1 MSENTNTT
9 KRRSAIQIMG
19 SLIGLVKPLLHIM
32 LAAIILGTLGY
43 LCAIFLTILAG
54 QVIMHGLLTGVAG
67 MIVPVDN
74 MWRVFTPVK
83 TIITVMIVIAVLRG
97 ILHYVEQYCNHFI
110 AFKLLAIIR
119 HKVFAALRKLCPA
132 KLEGRDKGNLISI
145 ITTDIE
151 LLEVFYAHTISPICI
166 AFVTSLICVGI
177 QVQFGWIY
185 GLYSLFAYV
194 VVGVVLPVFI
204 SKQSRQIGVEYRKE
218 AANLNSYVL
227 ESMRGLKESMQYMDT
242 DRRLSGL
249 NKQTSSLANCEKE
262 LKYFQ
267 AKTISLTNFCVV
279 LLSLGLCLIHIYMN
293 SSIDSMIVSGVLQI
307 SSFGPVI
314 ALANLGSTL
323 SQTIGAG
330 QRVISLLDESPMVEE
345 VENKEETDFK
355 MVDVSS
361 VDFAYEEEQIL
372 KDMNLNIRENEV
384 IGIQGKSG
392 SGKSTLLKLLMRFWN
407 VSKGSILVDGLNIR
421 SLNTSNLR
429 KNEGYVTQETI
440 LFHDTIENNLRVAK
454 QNATMEEIE
463 VACKKANI
471 HEYIQSLPNGYK
483 TMVEELGSSLS
494 GGERQ
499 RIGLARMFLHD
510 AKLVLLDE
518 PTSNLDSLNEGAI
531 LKSIYEERKDKTIV
545 FVSHRE
551 STLSHCDRVIHMES
565 ERVS

>member
-1 MSENTNTT
+1 MVPSMST
-9 KRRSAIQIMG
+9 IQIF
-19 SLIGLVKPLLHIM
+19 SRLVKLVFPLTGFMIC
-32 LAAIILGTLGY
+32 AILMGVAGF
-43 LCAIFLTILAG
+43 LCAIFI
-54 QVIMHGLLTGVAG
+54 
-67 MIVPVDN
+67 PVLSS
-74 MWRVFTPVK
+74 MALVK
-83 TIITVMIVIAVLRG
+83 DPTFSFHMIVILLFVCALLRG
-97 ILHYVEQYCNHFI
+97 ILRYAEQACNHYI
-110 AFKLLAIIR
+110 AFKLLARIR
-119 HKVFAALRKLCPA
+119 DQVFGALRRLCPA
-132 KLEGRDKGNLISI
+132 KLEVKDKGNLISL
-145 ITTDIE
+145 ITSDIE

-166 AFVTSLICVGI
+166 AFVTSLVCVMI
-177 QVQFGWIY
+177 QMQFGWIY
-185 GLYSLFAYV
+185 GLYSLLAYI
-194 VVGVVLPVFI
+194 VVGVVLPIYI
-204 SKQSRQIGVEYRKE
+204 SKQSRHIGVEYRKE

-242 DRRLSGL
+242 DHRLLGL
-249 NKQTSSLANCEKE
+249 NERTSILATREKE
-262 LKYFQ
+262 LKHFQ
-267 AKTISLTNFCVV
+267 AKTVSLTNLCVV
-279 LLSLGLCLIHIYMN
+279 LLSLGLCLIHVSMN
-293 SSIDSMIVSGVLQI
+293 SSMESMIVSSVLQI

-330 QRVISLLDESPMVEE
+330 QRVISLLDEIPMVEE
-345 VENKEETDFK
+345 VVNGNEAKFNKLDI
-355 MVDVSS
+355 SN
-361 VDFAYEEEQIL
+361 VDFAYDEEQIL
-372 KDMNLNIRENEV
+372 KNMNLSIRENEV

-407 VSKGSILVDGLNIR
+407 VSKGEILVDGIDIK

-454 QNATMEEIE
+454 QDATMEEVQE
-463 VACKKANI
+463 ACKKANI

-483 TMVEELGSSLS
+483 TLVEELGSSLS

-531 LKSIYEERKDKTIV
+531 LKSIYEERKDKTVV

-551 STLSHCDRVIHMES
+551 STLAHCDRVIHMES

>member
-1 MSENTNTT
+1 MVPNMST
-9 KRRSAIQIMG
+9 IQIFSRLIKLVFPLTGFMICAILMG
-19 SLIGLVKPLLHIM
+19 VAGF
-32 LAAIILGTLGY
+32 
-43 LCAIFLTILAG
+43 LCAIFIPVLSSMALVNNPLFSFHTI
-54 QVIMHGLLTGVAG
+54 VVLLFVCAL
-67 MIVPVDN
+67 
-74 MWRVFTPVK
+74 
-83 TIITVMIVIAVLRG
+83 LRG
-97 ILHYVEQYCNHFI
+97 ILRYAEQACNHYI
-110 AFKLLAIIR
+110 AFKLLARIR
-119 HKVFAALRKLCPA
+119 DQVFGALRKLCPA
-132 KLEGRDKGNLISI
+132 KLEVKDKGSLISL
-145 ITTDIE
+145 ITSDIE

-166 AFVTSLICVGI
+166 ALVTSLVCVGI
-177 QVQFGWIY
+177 QMQFGWIY
-185 GLYSLFAYV
+185 GLYSLLAYV
-194 VVGVVLPVFI
+194 VVGVVLPICI

-242 DRRLSGL
+242 ENRLLGL
-249 NKQTSSLANCEKE
+249 NERTSILATREKE
-262 LKYFQ
+262 LKHFQ
-267 AKTISLTNFCVV
+267 AKTISLTNLCVV
-279 LLSLGLCLIHIYMN
+279 LLSLGLCLIHLYLN
-293 SSIDSMIVSGVLQI
+293 SSIDSMIVSSVLQI

-330 QRVISLLDESPMVEE
+330 QRIISLLDESPMVEE
-345 VENKEETDFK
+345 VENGKETDFK
-355 MVDVSS
+355 IVDVSS

-372 KDMNLNIRENEV
+372 KDMNLKIQENEV

-392 SGKSTLLKLLMRFWN
+392 SGKSTLLKLLMRFWD
-407 VSKGSILVDGLNIR
+407 VSKGNIFVDGIDIKH
-421 SLNTSNLR
+421 LNTSNLR

-454 QNATMEEIE
+454 QDATIDEIE

-471 HEYIQSLPNGYK
+471 HAYIQSLPNGYK

-499 RIGLARMFLHD
+499 RMGLARMFLHD
-510 AKLVLLDE
+510 SKLVLLDE
-518 PTSNLDSLNEGAI
+518 PTSNLDSLNEGVI

>member
-1 MSENTNTT
+1 MVPNMST
-9 KRRSAIQIMG
+9 IQIFSRLIQLVFPLTGFMICAIFMG
-19 SLIGLVKPLLHIM
+19 VAGF
-32 LAAIILGTLGY
+32 
-43 LCAIFLTILAG
+43 LCAIFI
-54 QVIMHGLLTGVAG
+54 
-67 MIVPVDN
+67 PVLSSMALVN
-74 MWRVFTPVK
+74 NSLFSFNT
-83 TIITVMIVIAVLRG
+83 IVILLFVCALLRG
-97 ILHYVEQYCNHFI
+97 ILRYAEQACNHYI
-110 AFKLLAIIR
+110 AFKLLARIR
-119 HKVFAALRKLCPA
+119 DQVFGALRRLCPA
-132 KLEGRDKGNLISI
+132 KLEVKDKGSLISL
-145 ITTDIE
+145 ITSDIE

-166 AFVTSLICVGI
+166 AFVTSLVCVMI
-177 QVQFGWIY
+177 QMQFGWIY

-194 VVGVVLPVFI
+194 VVGVALPIYI
-204 SKQSRQIGVEYRKE
+204 SKKSRHIGIEYRKE
-218 AANLNSYVL
+218 AGNLNNYVL

-242 DRRLSGL
+242 NRRLSGL
-249 NKQTSSLANCEKE
+249 NHQTALLANREKD
-262 LKYFQ
+262 LKHFQ
-267 AKTISLTNFCVV
+267 AKTISLTNLCVV
-279 LLSLGLCLIHIYMN
+279 LLSLGLCLIHVSLN
-293 SSIDSMIVSGVLQI
+293 SSIQSTIVSSVLQV

-330 QRVISLLDESPMVEE
+330 QRVISLLDETPVVEE
-345 VENKEETDFK
+345 VVNGNEAKFNKLDI
-355 MVDVSS
+355 SN
-361 VDFAYEEEQIL
+361 VDFAYDEEQIL
-372 KDMNLNIRENEV
+372 KNMNLSIRENEV

-407 VSKGSILVDGLNIR
+407 VSKGKILVDRIDIKG
-421 SLNTSNLR
+421 LNTSNLR

-440 LFHDTIENNLRVAK
+440 LFHDTIENNLKVAK
-454 QNATMEEIE
+454 QDATVEEIE

-510 AKLVLLDE
+510 SKLVLLDE

>member
-1 MSENTNTT
+1 MVPNMST
-9 KRRSAIQIMG
+9 IQIFSRLIQLVFPLTGFMICAIFMG
-19 SLIGLVKPLLHIM
+19 VAGF
-32 LAAIILGTLGY
+32 
-43 LCAIFLTILAG
+43 LCAIFI
-54 QVIMHGLLTGVAG
+54 
-67 MIVPVDN
+67 PVLSSMALVN
-74 MWRVFTPVK
+74 NSLFSFNT
-83 TIITVMIVIAVLRG
+83 IVILLFVCAVLRG
-97 ILHYVEQYCNHFI
+97 ILRYAEQACNHYI
-110 AFKLLAIIR
+110 AFKLLARIR
-119 HKVFAALRKLCPA
+119 NQVFGALRRLCPA
-132 KLEGRDKGNLISI
+132 KLEVKDKGSLISL
-145 ITTDIE
+145 ITSDIE

-166 AFVTSLICVGI
+166 AFVTSLVCVMI
-177 QVQFGWIY
+177 QIQFGWIY

-194 VVGVVLPVFI
+194 VVGVALPIYI
-204 SKQSRQIGVEYRKE
+204 SKKSRHIGIEYRKE
-218 AANLNSYVL
+218 AGNLNNYVL

-242 DRRLSGL
+242 NRRLSGL
-249 NKQTSSLANCEKE
+249 NHQTALLANREKD
-262 LKYFQ
+262 LKHFQ
-267 AKTISLTNFCVV
+267 AKTISLTNLCVV
-279 LLSLGLCLIHIYMN
+279 LLSLGLCLIHVSLN
-293 SSIDSMIVSGVLQI
+293 SSIQSTIVSSVLQV

-330 QRVISLLDESPMVEE
+330 QRVISLLDETPVVEE
-345 VENKEETDFK
+345 VVNGNEAKFNNLDIL
-355 MVDVSS
+355 D
-361 VDFAYEEEQIL
+361 VDFAYDEEQIL
-372 KDMNLNIRENEV
+372 KDMNLNIQEDEV

-407 VSKGSILVDGLNIR
+407 VSKGKILVDRIDIKG
-421 SLNTSNLR
+421 LNTSNLR

-440 LFHDTIENNLRVAK
+440 LFHDTIENNLKVAK
-454 QNATMEEIE
+454 QDATVEEIE

-510 AKLVLLDE
+510 SKLVLLDE
-518 PTSNLDSLNEGAI
+518 PTRNLDSLNEGAI
-531 LKSIYEERKDKTIV
+531 LTSIYEERKDKTIV

>member
-1 MSENTNTT
+1 MVSNMSTVQIFSRLIKLVFPLTVYMIC
-9 KRRSAIQIMG
+9 AILMG
-19 SLIGLVKPLLHIM
+19 VAGF
-32 LAAIILGTLGY
+32 
-43 LCAIFLTILAG
+43 LCAIFIPVLSSMAL
-54 QVIMHGLLTGVAG
+54 VSLLGYQTLLSVH
-67 MIVPVDN
+67 
-74 MWRVFTPVK
+74 
-83 TIITVMIVIAVLRG
+83 TIIILLFVCALLRG
-97 ILHYVEQYCNHFI
+97 ILRYAEQACNHYI
-110 AFKLLAIIR
+110 AFKLLARIR
-119 HKVFAALRKLCPA
+119 DQVFGTLRKLCPA
-132 KLEGRDKGNLISI
+132 KLEVKDKGSLISL
-145 ITTDIE
+145 ITSDIE

-166 AFVTSLICVGI
+166 AFITSLICVSI

-185 GLYSLFAYV
+185 GFYSFLAYIT
-194 VVGVVLPVFI
+194 VGAVLPIYI

-242 DRRLSGL
+242 NRRLEGL
-249 NKQTSSLANCEKE
+249 NKQTSSLAKREKK

-279 LLSLGLCLIHIYMN
+279 LLSLGLCLIHLYLN
-293 SSIDSMIVSGVLQI
+293 SSMDSMIVSSVLQI

-330 QRVISLLDESPMVEE
+330 QRVISLLDETPMVEE
-345 VENKEETDFK
+345 VNNGKETDFK

-372 KDMNLNIRENEV
+372 KNMNLSIQENEV

-392 SGKSTLLKLLMRFWN
+392 SGKSTLLKLLMRFWD
-407 VSKGSILVDGLNIR
+407 VSKGNILVDDLNIQ

-440 LFHDTIENNLRVAK
+440 LFHDTIENNIRVAK
-454 QNATMEEIE
+454 ENASEEEIQS
-463 VACKKANI
+463 ACKKANI

-518 PTSNLDSLNEGAI
+518 PTSNLDSLNEGVI
-531 LKSIYEERKDKTIV
+531 LKSIYEERKDKTII

-551 STLSHCDRVIHMES
+551 STLSHCDRIIHMES

>member
-1 MSENTNTT
+1 MVANMST
-9 KRRSAIQIMG
+9 IQIFSRLIKLVFPLTGFMICAILMG
-19 SLIGLVKPLLHIM
+19 VAGF
-32 LAAIILGTLGY
+32 
-43 LCAIFLTILAG
+43 LCAIFI
-54 QVIMHGLLTGVAG
+54 
-67 MIVPVDN
+67 PVLSSMALVNDPL
-74 MWRVFTPVK
+74 FSFHT
-83 TIITVMIVIAVLRG
+83 IVILLFVCALLRG
-97 ILHYVEQYCNHFI
+97 ILRYAEQACNHYI
-110 AFKLLAIIR
+110 AFKLLARIR
-119 HKVFAALRKLCPA
+119 DQVFGTLRKLCPA
-132 KLEGRDKGNLISI
+132 KLEVKDKGSLISL
-145 ITTDIE
+145 ITSDIE

-166 AFVTSLICVGI
+166 AFVTSLVCIII
-177 QVQFGWIY
+177 QIQFDWIY
-185 GLYSLFAYV
+185 GIYSLLAYV
-194 VVGVVLPVFI
+194 LVGIVLPIYI
-204 SKQSRQIGVEYRKE
+204 SKQSRHIGVEYRKE

-242 DRRLSGL
+242 DSRLLGL
-249 NKQTSSLANCEKE
+249 NERTSILATREKK
-262 LKYFQ
+262 LKHFQ
-267 AKTISLTNFCVV
+267 AKTVSLTNLCVV
-279 LLSLGLCLIHIYMN
+279 LLSLGLCLIHVSMN
-293 SSIDSMIVSGVLQI
+293 SSMEFTIVSSVLQI

-330 QRVISLLDESPMVEE
+330 QRVISLLDETPMVEE
-345 VENKEETDFK
+345 VVNGNEAKFNKLDI
-355 MVDVSS
+355 SN
-361 VDFAYEEEQIL
+361 VDFAYDEEQIL
-372 KDMNLNIRENEV
+372 KNMNLSIRENEV

-407 VSKGSILVDGLNIR
+407 VSKGEILVDGIDIK

-454 QNATMEEIE
+454 QDATMEEVQE
-463 VACKKANI
+463 ACKKANI

-483 TMVEELGSSLS
+483 TLVEELGGSLS

-531 LKSIYEERKDKTIV
+531 LKSIYEERKDKTVV

-551 STLSHCDRVIHMES
+551 STLAHCDRVIHMES

>member
-1 MSENTNTT
+1 MVPNMSTVQIFSRLIKLVFPLTVYMIC
-9 KRRSAIQIMG
+9 AILMG
-19 SLIGLVKPLLHIM
+19 VAGF
-32 LAAIILGTLGY
+32 
-43 LCAIFLTILAG
+43 LCAIFIPVLSSMAL
-54 QVIMHGLLTGVAG
+54 VSLLGYQTLLSVH
-67 MIVPVDN
+67 
-74 MWRVFTPVK
+74 
-83 TIITVMIVIAVLRG
+83 TIIILLFVCALLRG
-97 ILHYVEQYCNHFI
+97 ILRYAEQACNHYI
-110 AFKLLAIIR
+110 AFKLLARIR
-119 HKVFAALRKLCPA
+119 DQVFGALRKLCPA
-132 KLEGRDKGNLISI
+132 KLEVKDKGSLISL
-145 ITTDIE
+145 ITSDIE

-166 AFVTSLICVGI
+166 AFVTSLICVSI

-185 GLYSLFAYV
+185 GLYSLLAYIA
-194 VVGVVLPVFI
+194 VGVVLPVFI

-242 DRRLSGL
+242 ENRLLGL
-249 NKQTSSLANCEKE
+249 NERTSILATREKE
-262 LKYFQ
+262 LKHFQ

-279 LLSLGLCLIHIYMN
+279 LLSLGLCLIHLYLN
-293 SSIDSMIVSGVLQI
+293 SSMDSMIVSSVLQI

-330 QRVISLLDESPMVEE
+330 QRVISLLDETPMVEE
-345 VENKEETDFK
+345 VKNGKETDFK

-372 KDMNLNIRENEV
+372 KDMNLSIQENEV

-392 SGKSTLLKLLMRFWN
+392 SGKSTLLKLLMRFWD
-407 VSKGSILVDGLNIR
+407 VSKGNILVDDLNIQ

-440 LFHDTIENNLRVAK
+440 LFHDTIENNIRVAK
-454 QNATMEEIE
+454 ENASEEEIQS
-463 VACKKANI
+463 ACKKANI

-565 ERVS
+565 NRVS

>member
-1 MSENTNTT
+1 MVSNMSTVQIFSRLIKLVFPLTVYMIC
-9 KRRSAIQIMG
+9 AILMG
-19 SLIGLVKPLLHIM
+19 VAGF
-32 LAAIILGTLGY
+32 
-43 LCAIFLTILAG
+43 LCAIFIPVLSSMALVSLLGYQTLLSVHIIIILLFVCA
-54 QVIMHGLLTGVAG
+54 L
-67 MIVPVDN
+67 
-74 MWRVFTPVK
+74 
-83 TIITVMIVIAVLRG
+83 LRG
-97 ILHYVEQYCNHFI
+97 ILRYAEQACNHYI
-110 AFKLLAIIR
+110 AFKLLARIR
-119 HKVFAALRKLCPA
+119 DQVFGALRKLCPA
-132 KLEGRDKGNLISI
+132 KLEVKDKGSLISL
-145 ITTDIE
+145 ITSDIE

-166 AFVTSLICVGI
+166 AFITSLVCVSI

-185 GLYSLFAYV
+185 GLYSLFAYI
-194 VVGVVLPVFI
+194 VVGVVLPVLI

-242 DRRLSGL
+242 NRRLEGL
-249 NKQTSSLANCEKE
+249 NKQTSSLAKREKK

-267 AKTISLTNFCVV
+267 AKTLSLTNFCVV
-279 LLSLGLCLIHIYMN
+279 LLSLGLCLIHLYLN
-293 SSIDSMIVSGVLQI
+293 SSMDSMIVSSVLQI

-330 QRVISLLDESPMVEE
+330 QRVISLLDETPMVEE
-345 VENKEETDFK
+345 VNNGKETDFK

-372 KDMNLNIRENEV
+372 KNMNLSIQENEV

-392 SGKSTLLKLLMRFWN
+392 SGKSTLLKLLMRFWD
-407 VSKGSILVDGLNIR
+407 VSKGNILVDDLNIQ

-440 LFHDTIENNLRVAK
+440 LFHDTIENNIRVAK
-454 QNATMEEIE
+454 ENASEEEIQS
-463 VACKKANI
+463 ACKKANI

-518 PTSNLDSLNEGAI
+518 PTSNLDSLNEGVI
-531 LKSIYEERKDKTIV
+531 LKSIYEERKDKTII

-551 STLSHCDRVIHMES
+551 STLSHCDRIIHMES

>member
-1 MSENTNTT
+1 MVSNMSTVQIFSRLIKLVFPLTIYMLC
-9 KRRSAIQIMG
+9 AILMG
-19 SLIGLVKPLLHIM
+19 VAGF
-32 LAAIILGTLGY
+32 
-43 LCAIFLTILAG
+43 LCAIFIPVLSSMAI
-54 QVIMHGLLTGVAG
+54 VSLLRYQTLLSVH
-67 MIVPVDN
+67 
-74 MWRVFTPVK
+74 
-83 TIITVMIVIAVLRG
+83 TIIILLFVCALLRG
-97 ILHYVEQYCNHFI
+97 ILRYAEQACNHYI
-110 AFKLLAIIR
+110 AFKLLARIR
-119 HKVFAALRKLCPA
+119 DQVFGALRKLCPA
-132 KLEGRDKGNLISI
+132 KLEVKDKGSLISL
-145 ITTDIE
+145 ITSDIE

-166 AFVTSLICVGI
+166 AFITSLVCVII
-177 QVQFGWIY
+177 QIQYGWFY
-185 GLYSLFAYV
+185 GFYSLLAYIT
-194 VVGVVLPVFI
+194 VGVVLPVFI

-242 DRRLSGL
+242 NRRLEGL
-249 NKQTSSLANCEKE
+249 NKQTSSLAKREKE
-262 LKYFQ
+262 LKCFQ

-279 LLSLGLCLIHIYMN
+279 LLSLGLCLIHLYLN
-293 SSIDSMIVSGVLQI
+293 SSMDSMIVSSVLQI

-330 QRVISLLDESPMVEE
+330 QRVISLLDETPMVEE
-345 VENKEETDFK
+345 VKNGKETDFK

-372 KDMNLNIRENEV
+372 KDMNLSIQENEV

-392 SGKSTLLKLLMRFWN
+392 SGKSTLLKLLMRFWD
-407 VSKGSILVDGLNIR
+407 VSKGNILVDDLNIQ

-440 LFHDTIENNLRVAK
+440 LFHDTIENNIRVAK
-454 QNATMEEIE
+454 ENASEEEIQS
-463 VACKKANI
+463 ACKKANI

-518 PTSNLDSLNEGAI
+518 PTSNLDSLNEGVI
-531 LKSIYEERKDKTIV
+531 LKSIYEERKDKTII

-551 STLSHCDRVIHMES
+551 STLSHCDRIIHMES

>member
-1 MSENTNTT
+1 MVSNMSTVQIFSRLIKLVFPLTVYMIC
-9 KRRSAIQIMG
+9 AILMG
-19 SLIGLVKPLLHIM
+19 VAGF
-32 LAAIILGTLGY
+32 
-43 LCAIFLTILAG
+43 LCAIFIPVLSSMALVSLLGYQTLLSVHIIIILLFVCA
-54 QVIMHGLLTGVAG
+54 L
-67 MIVPVDN
+67 
-74 MWRVFTPVK
+74 
-83 TIITVMIVIAVLRG
+83 LRG
-97 ILHYVEQYCNHFI
+97 ILRYAEQACNHYI
-110 AFKLLAIIR
+110 AFKLLARIR
-119 HKVFAALRKLCPA
+119 DQVFGALRKLCPA
-132 KLEGRDKGNLISI
+132 KLEVKDKGSLISL
-145 ITTDIE
+145 ITSDIE

-166 AFVTSLICVGI
+166 AFITSLVCVSI

-185 GLYSLFAYV
+185 GLYSLFAYI
-194 VVGVVLPVFI
+194 VVGVVLPVLI

-242 DRRLSGL
+242 NRRLEGL
-249 NKQTSSLANCEKE
+249 NKQTSSLAKREKK

-279 LLSLGLCLIHIYMN
+279 LLSLGLCLIHLYLN
-293 SSIDSMIVSGVLQI
+293 SSMDSMIVSSVLQI

-323 SQTIGAG
+323 SQAIGAG
-330 QRVISLLDESPMVEE
+330 QRVISLLDETPMVEE
-345 VENKEETDFK
+345 VNNGKETDFK

-372 KDMNLNIRENEV
+372 KDMNLSIQENEV

-392 SGKSTLLKLLMRFWN
+392 SGKSTLLKLLMRFWD
-407 VSKGSILVDGLNIR
+407 VSKGNILVDDLNIQ

-440 LFHDTIENNLRVAK
+440 LFHDTIENNIRVAK
-454 QNATMEEIE
+454 ENASEEEIQS
-463 VACKKANI
+463 ACKKANI

-518 PTSNLDSLNEGAI
+518 PTSNLDSLNEGVI
-531 LKSIYEERKDKTIV
+531 LKSIYEERKDKTII

-551 STLSHCDRVIHMES
+551 STLSHCDRIIHMES

>member
-1 MSENTNTT
+1 MVPNMST
-9 KRRSAIQIMG
+9 IQIFSRLIQLVFPLTGFMICAILMG
-19 SLIGLVKPLLHIM
+19 VAGF
-32 LAAIILGTLGY
+32 
-43 LCAIFLTILAG
+43 LCAIFI
-54 QVIMHGLLTGVAG
+54 
-67 MIVPVDN
+67 PVLSSMVLVN
-74 MWRVFTPVK
+74 NSLFSFNT
-83 TIITVMIVIAVLRG
+83 IVILLFVCAVLRG
-97 ILHYVEQYCNHFI
+97 ILRYAEQACNHYI
-110 AFKLLAIIR
+110 AFKLLARIR
-119 HKVFAALRKLCPA
+119 NQVFGALRRLCPA
-132 KLEGRDKGNLISI
+132 KLEVKDKGSLISL
-145 ITTDIE
+145 ITSDIE

-166 AFVTSLICVGI
+166 AFVTSLVCVMI
-177 QVQFGWIY
+177 QMQFGWIY

-194 VVGVVLPVFI
+194 VVGVALPIYI
-204 SKQSRQIGVEYRKE
+204 SKKSRHIGIEYRKE
-218 AANLNSYVL
+218 AGNLNNYVL

-242 DRRLSGL
+242 DNRLLGL
-249 NKQTSSLANCEKE
+249 NKRTSILATREKE
-262 LKYFQ
+262 LKHFQ
-267 AKTISLTNFCVV
+267 AKTISLTNLCVV
-279 LLSLGLCLIHIYMN
+279 LLSLGLCLIHVSLN
-293 SSIDSMIVSGVLQI
+293 SSIQSTIVSSVLQI

-330 QRVISLLDESPMVEE
+330 QRVISLLDETPMVEE
-345 VENKEETDFK
+345 VVNGNEAKFNKLDI
-355 MVDVSS
+355 SN
-361 VDFAYEEEQIL
+361 VDFAYDEERIL
-372 KDMNLNIRENEV
+372 KNMNLSIRENEV

-392 SGKSTLLKLLMRFWN
+392 SEKSTLLKLLMRFWD
-407 VSKGSILVDGLNIR
+407 VSKGEILVDGIDIKR
-421 SLNTSNLR
+421 LNTSNLR

-454 QNATMEEIE
+454 QDAPMEEVQE
-463 VACKKANI
+463 ACKKANI

-483 TMVEELGSSLS
+483 TLVEELGSSLS

-551 STLSHCDRVIHMES
+551 STLAHCDRVIHMES

>member
-1 MSENTNTT
+1 MVPNMST
-9 KRRSAIQIMG
+9 IQIFSRLIKLVFPLTGFMACAILMG
-19 SLIGLVKPLLHIM
+19 VAGF
-32 LAAIILGTLGY
+32 
-43 LCAIFLTILAG
+43 LCAIFI
-54 QVIMHGLLTGVAG
+54 
-67 MIVPVDN
+67 PVLSSMALVNDPL
-74 MWRVFTPVK
+74 FSFHT
-83 TIITVMIVIAVLRG
+83 IVILLFVCALLRGVLR
-97 ILHYVEQYCNHFI
+97 YAEQACNHYI
-110 AFKLLAIIR
+110 AFKLLARIR
-119 HKVFAALRKLCPA
+119 DQVFGALRKLCPA
-132 KLEGRDKGNLISI
+132 KLEVKDKGSLISL
-145 ITTDIE
+145 ITSDIE

-166 AFVTSLICVGI
+166 AFVSSLVCVGI
-177 QVQFGWIY
+177 QLQFGWIY
-185 GLYSLFAYV
+185 GLYSLLAYV
-194 VVGVVLPVFI
+194 VVGVVLPVLI

-242 DRRLSGL
+242 ENRLMGL
-249 NKQTSSLANCEKE
+249 NNQTALLAKREKE
-262 LKYFQ
+262 LKHFQ

-293 SSIDSMIVSGVLQI
+293 SSIDSMIVSSVLQI

-330 QRVISLLDESPMVEE
+330 QRVISLLDETPMVEE
-345 VENKEETDFK
+345 VENGKEAQFEG
-355 MVDVSS
+355 VDILD

-372 KDMNLNIRENEV
+372 KDMNLSIQKNEV

-392 SGKSTLLKLLMRFWN
+392 SGKSTLLKLLMRFWD
-407 VSKGSILVDGLNIR
+407 VSKGKINVDGLNIQT
-421 SLNTSNLR
+421 LNTSNLR

-454 QNATMEEIE
+454 PNAAMDEIE
-463 VACKKANI
+463 AACKKANI

-499 RIGLARMFLHD
+499 RMGLARMFLHNS
-510 AKLVLLDE
+510 KLVLLDE

-531 LKSIYEERKDKTIV
+531 LKSIYEERKDKTII

-551 STLSHCDRVIHMES
+551 STLSHCDRIIHMES
-565 ERVS
+565 NRVS

>member
-1 MSENTNTT
+1 MVANMST
-9 KRRSAIQIMG
+9 IQIFSRLIKLVFPLTGFMICAILMG
-19 SLIGLVKPLLHIM
+19 VAGF
-32 LAAIILGTLGY
+32 
-43 LCAIFLTILAG
+43 LCAIFI
-54 QVIMHGLLTGVAG
+54 
-67 MIVPVDN
+67 PVLSSMALVNDPL
-74 MWRVFTPVK
+74 FSFHT
-83 TIITVMIVIAVLRG
+83 IVILLFVCALLRG
-97 ILHYVEQYCNHFI
+97 ILRYAEQACNHYI
-110 AFKLLAIIR
+110 AFKLLARIR
-119 HKVFAALRKLCPA
+119 DQVFGALRKLCPA
-132 KLEGRDKGNLISI
+132 KLEVKDKGSLISL
-145 ITTDIE
+145 ITSDIE

-185 GLYSLFAYV
+185 GLYSLFVYV
-194 VVGVVLPVFI
+194 AVGVVLPIYI

-242 DRRLSGL
+242 DCRLSGL

-279 LLSLGLCLIHIYMN
+279 LLSLGLCLIHLYLN
-293 SSIDSMIVSGVLQI
+293 SSIESTIVSGVLQI

-372 KDMNLNIRENEV
+372 KDMNLNIHENEV

-392 SGKSTLLKLLMRFWN
+392 SGKSTLLKLLMRFWD

-499 RIGLARMFLHD
+499 RMGLARMFLHD

>member
-1 MSENTNTT
+1 MVPNMSTVQIFSRLIKLVFPLTIYMLC
-9 KRRSAIQIMG
+9 AILMG
-19 SLIGLVKPLLHIM
+19 VAGF
-32 LAAIILGTLGY
+32 
-43 LCAIFLTILAG
+43 LCAIFIPVLSSMAI
-54 QVIMHGLLTGVAG
+54 VSLLRYQTLLSVH
-67 MIVPVDN
+67 
-74 MWRVFTPVK
+74 
-83 TIITVMIVIAVLRG
+83 TIIILLFVCALLRG
-97 ILHYVEQYCNHFI
+97 ILRYAEQACNHYI
-110 AFKLLAIIR
+110 AFKLLARIR
-119 HKVFAALRKLCPA
+119 DQVFEALRKLCPA
-132 KLEGRDKGNLISI
+132 KLEVKDKGSLISL
-145 ITTDIE
+145 ITSDIE

-166 AFVTSLICVGI
+166 AFITSLVCVII
-177 QVQFGWIY
+177 QIQYGWFY
-185 GLYSLFAYV
+185 GFYSLLAYIT
-194 VVGVVLPVFI
+194 VGVVLPVFI

-242 DRRLSGL
+242 NRRLEGL
-249 NKQTSSLANCEKE
+249 NKQTSSLAKREKE
-262 LKYFQ
+262 LKCFQ

-279 LLSLGLCLIHIYMN
+279 LLSLGLCLIHLYLN
-293 SSIDSMIVSGVLQI
+293 SSMDSMIVSSVLQI

-330 QRVISLLDESPMVEE
+330 QRVISLLDETPMVEE
-345 VENKEETDFK
+345 VKNGKETDFK

-372 KDMNLNIRENEV
+372 KDMNLSIQENEV

-392 SGKSTLLKLLMRFWN
+392 SGKSTLLKLLMRFWD
-407 VSKGSILVDGLNIR
+407 VSKGNILVDDLNIQ

-440 LFHDTIENNLRVAK
+440 LFQDTIENNIRVAK
-454 QNATMEEIE
+454 ENASEEEIQS
-463 VACKKANI
+463 ACKKANI

-518 PTSNLDSLNEGAI
+518 PTSNLDSLNEGVI
-531 LKSIYEERKDKTIV
+531 LKSIYEERKDKTII

-551 STLSHCDRVIHMES
+551 STLSHCDRIIHMES

>member
-1 MSENTNTT
+1 MVPNMST
-9 KRRSAIQIMG
+9 IQIFSRLIKLVFPLTGFMICAILMG
-19 SLIGLVKPLLHIM
+19 VAGF
-32 LAAIILGTLGY
+32 
-43 LCAIFLTILAG
+43 LCAIFI
-54 QVIMHGLLTGVAG
+54 
-67 MIVPVDN
+67 PVLSSMALVN
-74 MWRVFTPVK
+74 NPLFSFHT
-83 TIITVMIVIAVLRG
+83 IVILLFVCALLRG
-97 ILHYVEQYCNHFI
+97 ILRYAEQACNHYI
-110 AFKLLAIIR
+110 AFKLLARIR
-119 HKVFAALRKLCPA
+119 DQVFEALRRLCPA
-132 KLEGRDKGNLISI
+132 KLEVKDKGSLISL
-145 ITTDIE
+145 ITSDIE

-166 AFVTSLICVGI
+166 ALVTSLVCVGI
-177 QVQFGWIY
+177 QMQFGWIY
-185 GLYSLFAYV
+185 GLYSLLAYV
-194 VVGVVLPVFI
+194 VVGVVLPICI

-242 DRRLSGL
+242 ENRLLGL
-249 NKQTSSLANCEKE
+249 NERTSILATREKE
-262 LKYFQ
+262 LKHFQ
-267 AKTISLTNFCVV
+267 AKTISLTNLCVV
-279 LLSLGLCLIHIYMN
+279 LLSLGLCLIHLYLN
-293 SSIDSMIVSGVLQI
+293 SSIDSMIVSSVLQI

-345 VENKEETDFK
+345 VENGKETDFK
-355 MVDVSS
+355 IVDVSS

-372 KDMNLNIRENEV
+372 KDMNLKIQENEV

-392 SGKSTLLKLLMRFWN
+392 SGKSTLLKLLMRFWD
-407 VSKGSILVDGLNIR
+407 VSKGNIFVDGIDIKH
-421 SLNTSNLR
+421 LNTSNLR

-454 QNATMEEIE
+454 QDATIDEIE

-471 HEYIQSLPNGYK
+471 HAYIQSLPNGYK

-499 RIGLARMFLHD
+499 RMGLARMFLHD
-510 AKLVLLDE
+510 SKLVLLDE
-518 PTSNLDSLNEGAI
+518 PTSNLDSLNEGVI

-551 STLSHCDRVIHMES
+551 STLAHCDRVIHMES

>member
-1 MSENTNTT
+1 MVSIMSTVQIFSRLIKLVFPLTVYMIC
-9 KRRSAIQIMG
+9 AILMG
-19 SLIGLVKPLLHIM
+19 VAGF
-32 LAAIILGTLGY
+32 
-43 LCAIFLTILAG
+43 LCAIFIPVLSSMAL
-54 QVIMHGLLTGVAG
+54 VSLLGYQTLLSVH
-67 MIVPVDN
+67 
-74 MWRVFTPVK
+74 
-83 TIITVMIVIAVLRG
+83 TIIILLFVCALLRG
-97 ILHYVEQYCNHFI
+97 ILRYAEQACNHYI
-110 AFKLLAIIR
+110 AFKLLARIR
-119 HKVFAALRKLCPA
+119 DQVFGALRKLCPA
-132 KLEGRDKGNLISI
+132 KLEVKDKGSLISL
-145 ITTDIE
+145 ITSDIE

-166 AFVTSLICVGI
+166 AFVTSLICVSI

-185 GLYSLFAYV
+185 GLYSLLAYIA
-194 VVGVVLPVFI
+194 VGVVLPVFI

-242 DRRLSGL
+242 NRRLEGL
-249 NKQTSSLANCEKE
+249 NKQTSSLAKREKE
-262 LKYFQ
+262 LKHFQ

-279 LLSLGLCLIHIYMN
+279 LLSLGLCLIHLYLN
-293 SSIDSMIVSGVLQI
+293 SSMDSMIVSSVLQI

-330 QRVISLLDESPMVEE
+330 QRVISLLDETPMVEE
-345 VENKEETDFK
+345 VKNGKETDFK

-372 KDMNLNIRENEV
+372 KDMNLSIQENEV

-392 SGKSTLLKLLMRFWN
+392 SGKSTLLKLLMRFWD
-407 VSKGSILVDGLNIR
+407 VSKGNILVDDLNIQ

-440 LFHDTIENNLRVAK
+440 LFHDTIENNIRVAK
-454 QNATMEEIE
+454 ENASEEEIQS
-463 VACKKANI
+463 ACKKANI

-499 RIGLARMFLHD
+499 RMGLARMFLHD

-565 ERVS
+565 NRVS

>member
-1 MSENTNTT
+1 MVSNMSTVQIFSRLIKLVFPLTVYMIC
-9 KRRSAIQIMG
+9 AILMG
-19 SLIGLVKPLLHIM
+19 VAGF
-32 LAAIILGTLGY
+32 
-43 LCAIFLTILAG
+43 LCAIFIPVLSSMALVSLLGYQTLLSVHIIIILLFVCA
-54 QVIMHGLLTGVAG
+54 L
-67 MIVPVDN
+67 
-74 MWRVFTPVK
+74 
-83 TIITVMIVIAVLRG
+83 LRG
-97 ILHYVEQYCNHFI
+97 ILRYAEQACNYYI
-110 AFKLLAIIR
+110 AFKLLARIR
-119 HKVFAALRKLCPA
+119 DQVFGALRKLCPA
-132 KLEGRDKGNLISI
+132 KLEVKDKGSLISL
-145 ITTDIE
+145 ITSDIE

-166 AFVTSLICVGI
+166 AFITSLVCVSI

-185 GLYSLFAYV
+185 GLYSLFAYI
-194 VVGVVLPVFI
+194 VVGVVLPVLI

-242 DRRLSGL
+242 NRRLEGL
-249 NKQTSSLANCEKE
+249 NKQTSSLAKREKK

-279 LLSLGLCLIHIYMN
+279 LLSLGLCLIHLYLN
-293 SSIDSMIVSGVLQI
+293 SSMDSMIVSSVLQI

-330 QRVISLLDESPMVEE
+330 QRVISLLDETPMVEE
-345 VENKEETDFK
+345 VKNGKETDFK

-372 KDMNLNIRENEV
+372 KDMNLSIQENEV

-392 SGKSTLLKLLMRFWN
+392 SGKSTLLKLLMRFWD
-407 VSKGSILVDGLNIR
+407 VSKGNILVDDLNIQ

-440 LFHDTIENNLRVAK
+440 LFHDTIENNIRVAK
-454 QNATMEEIE
+454 ENASEEEIQS
-463 VACKKANI
+463 ACKKANI

-518 PTSNLDSLNEGAI
+518 PTSNLDSLNEGVI
-531 LKSIYEERKDKTIV
+531 LKSIYEERKDKTII

-551 STLSHCDRVIHMES
+551 STLSHCDRIIHMES

>member
-1 MSENTNTT
+1 MVPNMST
-9 KRRSAIQIMG
+9 IQIFSRLIKLVFPLTGFMICAILMG
-19 SLIGLVKPLLHIM
+19 VAGF
-32 LAAIILGTLGY
+32 
-43 LCAIFLTILAG
+43 LCAIFIPVLSSMALVNNPLFSFHTI
-54 QVIMHGLLTGVAG
+54 VVLLFVCAL
-67 MIVPVDN
+67 
-74 MWRVFTPVK
+74 
-83 TIITVMIVIAVLRG
+83 LRG
-97 ILHYVEQYCNHFI
+97 ILRYAEQACNHYI
-110 AFKLLAIIR
+110 AFKLLARIR
-119 HKVFAALRKLCPA
+119 NQVFGALRKLCPA
-132 KLEGRDKGNLISI
+132 KLEVKDKGSLISL
-145 ITTDIE
+145 ITSDIE

-166 AFVTSLICVGI
+166 ALVTSLVCVGI
-177 QVQFGWIY
+177 QMQFGWIY
-185 GLYSLFAYV
+185 GLYSLLAYV
-194 VVGVVLPVFI
+194 VVGVVLPICI

-242 DRRLSGL
+242 ENRLLGL
-249 NKQTSSLANCEKE
+249 NERTSILATREKE
-262 LKYFQ
+262 LKHFQ
-267 AKTISLTNFCVV
+267 AKTISLTNLCVV
-279 LLSLGLCLIHIYMN
+279 LLSLGLCLIHVSAK
-293 SSIDSMIVSGVLQI
+293 SSIQSTIVSSVLQI

-345 VENKEETDFK
+345 VENGKEAQFK

-372 KDMNLNIRENEV
+372 KNMNLKIQENEV

-392 SGKSTLLKLLMRFWN
+392 SGKSTLLKLLMRFWD

-454 QNATMEEIE
+454 QDATIDEIE

-499 RIGLARMFLHD
+499 RMGLARMFLHD
-510 AKLVLLDE
+510 SKLVLLDE
-518 PTSNLDSLNEGAI
+518 PTSNLDSLNEGVI

>member
-1 MSENTNTT
+1 MVSNMSTVQIFSRLIKLVFPLTVYMIC
-9 KRRSAIQIMG
+9 AILMG
-19 SLIGLVKPLLHIM
+19 VAGF
-32 LAAIILGTLGY
+32 
-43 LCAIFLTILAG
+43 LCAIFIPVLSSMALVSLLGYQTLLSVHIIIILLFVCA
-54 QVIMHGLLTGVAG
+54 L
-67 MIVPVDN
+67 
-74 MWRVFTPVK
+74 
-83 TIITVMIVIAVLRG
+83 LRG
-97 ILHYVEQYCNHFI
+97 ILRYAEQACNHYI
-110 AFKLLAIIR
+110 AFKLLARIR
-119 HKVFAALRKLCPA
+119 DQVFGALRKLCPA
-132 KLEGRDKGNLISI
+132 KLEVKDKGSLISL
-145 ITTDIE
+145 ITSDIE

-166 AFVTSLICVGI
+166 AFITSLICVSI

-185 GLYSLFAYV
+185 GFYSFLAYIT
-194 VVGVVLPVFI
+194 VGVVLPIYI

-242 DRRLSGL
+242 NRRLEGL
-249 NKQTSSLANCEKE
+249 NKQTFSLAKREKK

-279 LLSLGLCLIHIYMN
+279 LLSLGLCLIHLYLN
-293 SSIDSMIVSGVLQI
+293 SSMDSMIVSSVLQI

-330 QRVISLLDESPMVEE
+330 QRVISLLDETPMVEE
-345 VENKEETDFK
+345 VNNGKETDFK

-372 KDMNLNIRENEV
+372 KDMNLSIQENEV

-392 SGKSTLLKLLMRFWN
+392 SGKSTLLKLLMRFWD
-407 VSKGSILVDGLNIR
+407 VSKGNILVDDLNIQ

-440 LFHDTIENNLRVAK
+440 LFHDTIENNIRVAK
-454 QNATMEEIE
+454 ENASEEEIQS
-463 VACKKANI
+463 ACKKANI

-518 PTSNLDSLNEGAI
+518 PTSNLDSLNEGVI
-531 LKSIYEERKDKTIV
+531 LKSIYEERKDKTII

-551 STLSHCDRVIHMES
+551 STLSHCDRIIHMES

>member
-1 MSENTNTT
+1 MVPNMST
-9 KRRSAIQIMG
+9 IQIFSRLIQLVFPLTGFMICAILMG
-19 SLIGLVKPLLHIM
+19 VAGF
-32 LAAIILGTLGY
+32 
-43 LCAIFLTILAG
+43 LCAIFI
-54 QVIMHGLLTGVAG
+54 
-67 MIVPVDN
+67 PVLSSMALVN
-74 MWRVFTPVK
+74 NSLFSFNT
-83 TIITVMIVIAVLRG
+83 IVILLFVCALLRG
-97 ILHYVEQYCNHFI
+97 ILRYAEQACNHYI
-110 AFKLLAIIR
+110 AFKLLARIR
-119 HKVFAALRKLCPA
+119 DQVFGALRRLCPA
-132 KLEGRDKGNLISI
+132 KLEVKDKGSLISL
-145 ITTDIE
+145 ITSDIE

-166 AFVTSLICVGI
+166 AFVTSLVCVMI
-177 QVQFGWIY
+177 QMQFGWIY

-194 VVGVVLPVFI
+194 VVGVALPIYI
-204 SKQSRQIGVEYRKE
+204 SKKSRHIGIEYRKE
-218 AANLNSYVL
+218 AGNLNNYVL

-242 DRRLSGL
+242 DNRLLGL
-249 NKQTSSLANCEKE
+249 NKRTSILATREKD
-262 LKYFQ
+262 LKHFQ
-267 AKTISLTNFCVV
+267 AKTISLTNLCVV
-279 LLSLGLCLIHIYMN
+279 LLSLGLCLIHVSLN
-293 SSIDSMIVSGVLQI
+293 SSIQSTIVSSVLQV

-330 QRVISLLDESPMVEE
+330 QRVISLLDETPVVEE
-345 VENKEETDFK
+345 VVNGNEAKFNKLDI
-355 MVDVSS
+355 SN
-361 VDFAYEEEQIL
+361 VDFAYDEEQIL
-372 KDMNLNIRENEV
+372 KNMNLSIRENEV

-392 SGKSTLLKLLMRFWN
+392 SGKSTLLKLLMRFWD
-407 VSKGSILVDGLNIR
+407 VSKGEILVDGIDIK

-454 QNATMEEIE
+454 QDATIEEIE

-499 RIGLARMFLHD
+499 RMGLARMFLHD
-510 AKLVLLDE
+510 SKLVLLDE

>member
-1 MSENTNTT
+1 MVPNMST
-9 KRRSAIQIMG
+9 IQIFSRLIQLVFPLTGFMICAIFMG
-19 SLIGLVKPLLHIM
+19 VAGF
-32 LAAIILGTLGY
+32 
-43 LCAIFLTILAG
+43 LCAIFI
-54 QVIMHGLLTGVAG
+54 
-67 MIVPVDN
+67 PVLSSMALVN
-74 MWRVFTPVK
+74 NSLFSFNT
-83 TIITVMIVIAVLRG
+83 IVILLFVCAVLRG
-97 ILHYVEQYCNHFI
+97 ILRYAEQACNHYI
-110 AFKLLAIIR
+110 AFKLLARIR
-119 HKVFAALRKLCPA
+119 NQVFGALRRLCPA
-132 KLEGRDKGNLISI
+132 KLEVKDKGSLISL
-145 ITTDIE
+145 ITSDIE

-166 AFVTSLICVGI
+166 AFVTSLVCVMI
-177 QVQFGWIY
+177 QMQFGWIY
-185 GLYSLFAYV
+185 GLYSLFAYI
-194 VVGVVLPVFI
+194 VVGVALPIYI
-204 SKQSRQIGVEYRKE
+204 SKKSRHIGIEYRKE
-218 AANLNSYVL
+218 AGNLNNYVL

-242 DRRLSGL
+242 NRRLSGL
-249 NKQTSSLANCEKE
+249 NHQTALLANREKD
-262 LKYFQ
+262 LKHFQ
-267 AKTISLTNFCVV
+267 AKTISLTNLCVV
-279 LLSLGLCLIHIYMN
+279 LLSLGLCLIHVSLN
-293 SSIDSMIVSGVLQI
+293 SSIQSTIVSSVLQV

-330 QRVISLLDESPMVEE
+330 QRVISLLDETPVVEE
-345 VENKEETDFK
+345 VVNGNEAKFNKLDI
-355 MVDVSS
+355 SN
-361 VDFAYEEEQIL
+361 VDFAYDEEQIL
-372 KDMNLNIRENEV
+372 KNMNLSIRENEV

-392 SGKSTLLKLLMRFWN
+392 SGKSTLLKLLMRFWD
-407 VSKGSILVDGLNIR
+407 VSKGEILVDGIDIK

-454 QNATMEEIE
+454 QDATIEEIE

-510 AKLVLLDE
+510 SKLVLLDE

>member
-1 MSENTNTT
+1 MVANMST
-9 KRRSAIQIMG
+9 IQIFSRLIKLVFPLTGFMICAILMG
-19 SLIGLVKPLLHIM
+19 VAGF
-32 LAAIILGTLGY
+32 
-43 LCAIFLTILAG
+43 LCAIFI
-54 QVIMHGLLTGVAG
+54 
-67 MIVPVDN
+67 PVLSSMALVNDPL
-74 MWRVFTPVK
+74 FSFHT
-83 TIITVMIVIAVLRG
+83 IVILLFVCALLRG
-97 ILHYVEQYCNHFI
+97 ILRYAEQACNHYI
-110 AFKLLAIIR
+110 AFKLLARIR
-119 HKVFAALRKLCPA
+119 DQVFGTLRKLCTA
-132 KLEGRDKGNLISI
+132 KLEVKDKGSLISL
-145 ITTDIE
+145 ITSDIE

-166 AFVTSLICVGI
+166 AFVTSLVCIII
-177 QVQFGWIY
+177 QIQFDWIY
-185 GLYSLFAYV
+185 GIYSFLAYV
-194 VVGVVLPVFI
+194 LVGIVLPIYI
-204 SKQSRQIGVEYRKE
+204 SKQSRHIGVEYRKE
-218 AANLNSYVL
+218 AANLNSYAL

-242 DRRLSGL
+242 DSRLLGL
-249 NKQTSSLANCEKE
+249 NERTSILATREKE
-262 LKYFQ
+262 LKHFQ
-267 AKTISLTNFCVV
+267 AKTVSLTNLCVV
-279 LLSLGLCLIHIYMN
+279 LLSLGLCLIHVSMN
-293 SSIDSMIVSGVLQI
+293 SSMESTIVSSVLQI

-330 QRVISLLDESPMVEE
+330 QRVISLLDETPMVEE
-345 VENKEETDFK
+345 VVNGNEAKFNKLDI
-355 MVDVSS
+355 SN
-361 VDFAYEEEQIL
+361 VDFAYDEEQIL
-372 KDMNLNIRENEV
+372 KNMNLSIRENEV

-407 VSKGSILVDGLNIR
+407 VSKGEILVDGIDIK

-454 QNATMEEIE
+454 QDATMEEVQE
-463 VACKKANI
+463 ACKKANI

-483 TMVEELGSSLS
+483 TLVEELGSSLS

-551 STLSHCDRVIHMES
+551 STLAHCDRVIHMES

>member
-1 MSENTNTT
+1 MVSNMSTVQIFSRLIKLVFPLTVYMIC
-9 KRRSAIQIMG
+9 AILMG
-19 SLIGLVKPLLHIM
+19 VAGF
-32 LAAIILGTLGY
+32 
-43 LCAIFLTILAG
+43 LCAIFIPVLSSMALVSLLGYQTLLSVHIIIILLFVCA
-54 QVIMHGLLTGVAG
+54 L
-67 MIVPVDN
+67 
-74 MWRVFTPVK
+74 
-83 TIITVMIVIAVLRG
+83 LRG
-97 ILHYVEQYCNHFI
+97 ILRYAEQACNHYI
-110 AFKLLAIIR
+110 AFKLLARIR
-119 HKVFAALRKLCPA
+119 DQVFGALRKLCPA
-132 KLEGRDKGNLISI
+132 KLEVKDKGSLISL
-145 ITTDIE
+145 ITSDIE

-166 AFVTSLICVGI
+166 AFITSLVCVSI

-185 GLYSLFAYV
+185 GLYSLFAYI
-194 VVGVVLPVFI
+194 VVGVVLPVLI

-218 AANLNSYVL
+218 AANLNRYVL

-242 DRRLSGL
+242 NRRLEGL
-249 NKQTSSLANCEKE
+249 NKQTSSLAKREKK

-279 LLSLGLCLIHIYMN
+279 LLSLGLCLIHLYLN
-293 SSIDSMIVSGVLQI
+293 SSMDSMIVSSVLQI

-330 QRVISLLDESPMVEE
+330 QRVISLLDETPMVEE
-345 VENKEETDFK
+345 VNNGKETDFK

-372 KDMNLNIRENEV
+372 KDMNLSIQENEV

-392 SGKSTLLKLLMRFWN
+392 SGKSTLLKLLMRFWD
-407 VSKGSILVDGLNIR
+407 VSKGNILVDDLNIQ

-440 LFHDTIENNLRVAK
+440 LFHDTIENNIRVAK
-454 QNATMEEIE
+454 ENASEEEIQS
-463 VACKKANI
+463 ACKKANI

-518 PTSNLDSLNEGAI
+518 PTSNLDSLNEGVI
-531 LKSIYEERKDKTIV
+531 LKSIYEERKDKTII

-551 STLSHCDRVIHMES
+551 STLSHCDRIIHMES

>member
-1 MSENTNTT
+1 MVSNMSTVQIFSRLIKLVFPLTVYMIC
-9 KRRSAIQIMG
+9 AILMG
-19 SLIGLVKPLLHIM
+19 VAGF
-32 LAAIILGTLGY
+32 
-43 LCAIFLTILAG
+43 LCAIFIPVLSSMAL
-54 QVIMHGLLTGVAG
+54 VFLLGYQTLLSVH
-67 MIVPVDN
+67 
-74 MWRVFTPVK
+74 
-83 TIITVMIVIAVLRG
+83 TIIILLFVCALLRG
-97 ILHYVEQYCNHFI
+97 ILRYAEQACNHYI
-110 AFKLLAIIR
+110 AFKSLARIR
-119 HKVFAALRKLCPA
+119 DQVFGALRKLCPA
-132 KLEGRDKGNLISI
+132 KLEVKDKGSLISL
-145 ITTDIE
+145 ITSDIE

-166 AFVTSLICVGI
+166 AFITSLICVSI

-185 GLYSLFAYV
+185 GFYSFLAYIT
-194 VVGVVLPVFI
+194 VGVVLPIYI

-242 DRRLSGL
+242 NRRLEGL
-249 NKQTSSLANCEKE
+249 NKQTSSLAKREKK

-279 LLSLGLCLIHIYMN
+279 LLSLGLCLIHLYLN
-293 SSIDSMIVSGVLQI
+293 SSMDSMIVSSVLQI

-330 QRVISLLDESPMVEE
+330 QRVISLLDETPMVEE
-345 VENKEETDFK
+345 VNNGKETDFK

-372 KDMNLNIRENEV
+372 KNMNLSIQENEV

-392 SGKSTLLKLLMRFWN
+392 SGKSTLLKLLMRFWD
-407 VSKGSILVDGLNIR
+407 VSKGNILVDDLNIQ

-440 LFHDTIENNLRVAK
+440 LFHDTIENNIRVAK
-454 QNATMEEIE
+454 ENASEEEIQS
-463 VACKKANI
+463 ACKKANI

-518 PTSNLDSLNEGAI
+518 PTSNLDSLNEGVI
-531 LKSIYEERKDKTIV
+531 LKSIYEERKDKTII

-551 STLSHCDRVIHMES
+551 STLSHCDRIIHMES